1 VRVLCLR
8 TLLREYPNHASVV
21 APLLRE
27 AAKDADAEVRLE
39 AATALGV
46 EGVAVLHALVADA
59 SVEDDLAARA
69 AASLGPRMDA
79 GVARA
84 TLRQEMAAS
93 SARQRP
99 ATACACTT
107 ALGHHGDPQD
117 EPLLLA
123 LAIEQ
128 RDEALRLAAVRALGQ
143 LGSANAVPSLADL
156 ASAGSPDLR
165 RAARE
170 AIATIQARLRGA
182 TPGQLSLDP
191 SNAGQIALADDA
203 AGRLSEA
210 PPKDE

>member
-1 VRVLCLR
+1 
-8 TLLREYPNHASVV
+8 
-21 APLLRE
+21 LRE

-46 EGVAVLHALVADA
+46 EGVAVLHALMADV

-84 TLRQEMAAS
+84 TLQQEMAAS
-93 SARQRP
+93 GPRQRL
-99 ATACACTT
+99 ATARACTA

-123 LAIEQ
+123 LATEQ

-156 ASAGSPDLR
+156 ADSGSPDLR

-170 AIATIQARLRGA
+170 AIATIQSRLRGA